1 MLTPQAFADLQVF
14 LDDVISYA
22 AVTIDG
28 KTEKYPIYRREHLE
42 DGHTAVFI
50 QITPAENLEG
60 VTVQKVQLFN
70 KNNQPWAVKAEKIPL
85 EEVQEGVL
93 YRFTFKFLEEE
104 V

>member
-42 DGHTAVFI
+42 DGHTAIFI
-50 QITPAENLEG
+50 QITPENAAG
-60 VTVQKVQLFN
+60 MTVQEVQLFN
-70 KNNQPWAVKAEKIPL
+70 KNTQPWAVKAEKIPL

>member
-1 MLTPQAFADLQVF
+1 MLTPQAFADLQTF

-28 KTEKYPIYRREHLE
+28 QTEKYPIYRREHLE
-42 DGHTAVFI
+42 DGHTAIFI
-50 QITPAENLEG
+50 QITPENQTG
-60 VTVQKVQLFN
+60 VTVEKVQLFN
-70 KNNQPWAVKAEKIPL
+70 KNNKPWAIKGESILL
-85 EEVQEGVL
+85 EDAQEGVL

>member
-28 KTEKYPIYRREHLE
+28 ETEKYPIYRREHLE

-50 QITPAENLEG
+50 QITPAIAD
-60 VTVQKVQLFN
+60 VTVEKVQLFN
-70 KNNQPWAVKAEKIPL
+70 KNNQPWAVKTEKIPL
-85 EEVQEGVL
+85 EEAREGVL